1 MTDPKPRATAVIAVT
16 AKGRA
21 AIRIVAEDGTFEEH
35 GGTVTRRA
43 ERCYDVAAQDGTH
56 VGQVQV
62 YRRAGRLLARHY
74 GVIPA
79 HSLKV
84 TVVKRKA

>member
-1 MTDPKPRATAVIAVT
+1 MTDPKPRATAAIDVIG
-16 AKGRA
+16 KGQA
-21 AIRIVAEDGTFEEH
+21 TIRIIAEDGTFDQRD
-35 GGTVTRRA
+35 GTITRRA
-43 ERCYDVAAQDGTH
+43 ERCYDVTAQDGAH

-84 TVVKRKA
+84 TVLKRKA